1 MIFEVFSVCIFVS
14 AAKVRALKVIAA
26 EPEAAAVL
34 FKISAFIVRT
44 FPVPEI
50 SPEKS
55 ISFAE
60 ISLPVTPIVSG
71 AFILRVFNLPPVAFP
86 TLSLMVTA
94 DAVRVSSCVS
104 EVLPLIVPYS
114 CTPVLPVLIV
124 VSPVATR
131 FFAEN
136 PAALMFPFTEVFPV
150 VEVCSKVLP
159 NVTGII
165 LSEPS
170 FFEPSKVTIPFVF
183 NVTAFEIFA
192 PLLKIMLP
200 PVVSS
205 ERFVI
210 VGVPLKVVEV
220 AFVIAQFVIAV
231 SPLIIVVPFVIFRL
245 VML

>member
-1 MIFEVFSVCIFVS
+1 MISEVFSVCISES

-34 FKISAFIVRT
+34 FKISVFIVRT

-60 ISLPVTPIVSG
+60 ISFSVTPIVSG

-94 DAVRVSSCVS
+94 DAVRVSSCVT

-114 CTPVLPVLIV
+114 CAPVLPVLIV
-124 VSPVATR
+124 AFPAATR
-131 FFAEN
+131 FIAEK
-136 PAALMFPFTEVFPV
+136 PAAIIFPFTEVFPV
-150 VEVCSKVLP
+150 V
-159 NVTGII
+159 
-165 LSEPS
+165 
-170 FFEPSKVTIPFVF
+170 F
-183 NVTAFEIFA
+183 NVTAFDIFA
-192 PLLKIMLP
+192 PLLKIIFP

-210 VGVPLKVVEV
+210 VGVPLKVVDV
-220 AFVIAQFVIAV
+220 AFVIVQFVIVV
-231 SPLIIVVPFVIFRL
+231 SPLKVDVPFSTEKFVT
-245 VML
+245 V